1 MTSRDC
7 ASGVDHGSRGAQRCW
22 QVHSDTDVGRLRAA
36 TSGSVRVLGVDP
48 WRDRNRAIDQLGFV
62 PQSPHLYRGLTV
74 RDHLTMASRA
84 RRSFDLAVARG
95 HLEELGVPQH
105 ATVGRLS
112 GGQQAQVMLSLALA
126 TRAKVL
132 LLDEPVASLDPLARS
147 EFLQL
152 MQRTVRTGG
161 ATALLSS
168 HIVADLAGV
177 CDELIIL
184 GVGRVLLHGNLPEIF
199 AWHAVVPGDAGSGPT
214 IARFPDESGMAVSLV
229 RLNAPVQH
237 ERVGLRRPT
246 LDEIGGGTWSP
257 LEAAAGP
264 VTQGELPSGSIWRIY
279 RFEFLAVGVLV
290 GCGGGRAARRRE
302 RLDEVRPRPSAW
314 PLGSS
319 SRMTGDRRLRA
330 AIECG
335 TGARTRV

>member
-1 MTSRDC
+1 
-7 ASGVDHGSRGAQRCW
+7 
-22 QVHSDTDVGRLRAA
+22 
-36 TSGSVRVLGVDP
+36 VLGVDP

-184 GVGRVLLHGNLPEIF
+184 GVGRVLLHGNLPEIL

-246 LDEIGGGTWSP
+246 LDEIVRG
-257 LEAAAGP
+257 
-264 VTQGELPSGSIWRIY
+264 Y
-279 RFEFLAVGVLV
+279 LV
-290 GCGGGRAARRRE
+290 AAR
-302 RLDEVRPRPSAW
+302 
-314 PLGSS
+314 SS
-319 SRMTGDRRLRA
+319 G
-330 AIECG
+330 
-335 TGARTRV
+335 RTSDSG